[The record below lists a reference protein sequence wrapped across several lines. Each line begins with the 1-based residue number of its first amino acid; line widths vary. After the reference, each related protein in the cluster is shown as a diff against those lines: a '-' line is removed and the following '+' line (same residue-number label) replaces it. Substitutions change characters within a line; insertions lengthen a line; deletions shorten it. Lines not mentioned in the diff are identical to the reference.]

1 MYFRSERLP
10 HKAKMELDILLLNM
24 MLKLNYMKYLAG
36 AAQSLALALLLSGMR
51 CHLSSQFN
59 IANNTLN

>member
-1 MYFRSERLP
+1 
-10 HKAKMELDILLLNM
+10 MELDILLLNM